1 MEGDADEEVRK
12 VNDLYR
18 HASWRVRLRRGGVS
32 GSGDVLGA
40 GVLLGADRVLT
51 CAHVIR
57 DPETGQRP
65 ECVQV
70 DFPLLQGLPR
80 TERRTATV
88 LDGHWVPP
96 FGKAQGDLALLVLD
110 EPAPVPSPV
119 TLHRTLD
126 YRGAPVLID
135 GFPEQRSGGQW
146 LTGACMGP
154 GGHGDER
161 VQINLADP
169 REPGRRL
176 AGGFSGAGVLEEG
189 TGRLLGIV
197 VQADERAGYGYMIP
211 TATIAKYFR
220 DVGEAYVT
228 GPPAIPAPHTVSPD
242 AARAARPHGLQ
253 RTVMRWLHEEPGCWD
268 IEVLFLGE
276 GDVRARDALHLV
288 LNMADR
294 EQSPQLSVAPEG
306 GEETRRLSGAD
317 AGAADRSSDGVPTDG
332 VPETP
337 VDPADGLAE
346 GAPHL
351 SQAGIEPRLGSISLV
366 LDVTGASL
374 ERAEPE
380 HPAIGEA
387 LLALRRQLAYSRQR
401 GARPAVAV
409 LGADLSATE
418 PVAAVRV
425 LGELVAAG
433 ARLLLVVRD
442 GSRDSHE
449 GDDGSRDSGGGSE
462 HGFAYEMA
470 HRLLP
475 DDRAERWLE
484 RIVDRVSQ
492 LAATEERSRDVY
504 RRVERR
510 VVDPPR
516 PTAYG
521 ARARLWTVQLASE
534 AGTGGRRPPGAPR
547 LPAPGRETQRAAF
560 LEKLSYAEQAVENCL
575 MRAERA
581 ERELRGVL
589 DAHLR
594 LRGLLAA
601 QQARLDGQCLAE
613 HPDAVGA
620 FGRAQ
625 ELLMSG
631 PCPLADAERAVEAFA
646 RVVRRLTRDGS
657 WEAGRR
663 EGGPGAAGPGEGE
676 RQEAGLPG
684 AGPRGAEHT
693 PGTPRPSDAAGTPGT
708 PQLPDAARAPETPRP
723 PDAPGTRETPRSR
736 DATGT
741 PETPRPPDATYTG
754 PPATGEA
761 GGP

>member
-12 VNDLYR
+12 VNNLYH

-65 ECVQV
+65 DCVQV

-161 VQINLADP
+161 VQIDLADP

-189 TGRLLGIV
+189 NGRLLGIV

-211 TATIAKYFR
+211 AATIAKYFR

-306 GEETRRLSGAD
+306 GGGTRRLSGAD
-317 AGAADRSSDGVPTDG
+317 AGAADRSPDGVPTDG
-332 VPETP
+332 VPETSI
-337 VDPADGLAE
+337 DPADGLAA

-418 PVAAVRV
+418 PVAAVQV
-425 LGELVAAG
+425 LRELAGAG

-442 GSRDSHE
+442 GGRDSHE
-449 GDDGSRDSGGGSE
+449 GDDGGRDSHDGDDGGRDSHDGADGGRGSGGRSE
-462 HGFAYEMA
+462 HGFAYEIA

-484 RIVDRVSQ
+484 RIVDRVSL

-547 LPAPGRETQRAAF
+547 LPAPGRERQRAAF

-601 QQARLDGQCLAE
+601 QQARLDGQGLAE

-663 EGGPGAAGPGEGE
+663 EGGPGAAGP
-676 RQEAGLPG
+676 EAARPEAARPEAARPEAARPEAARPEAARPEAARPEA
-684 AGPRGAEHT
+684 AGPGE
-693 PGTPRPSDAAGTPGT
+693 
-708 PQLPDAARAPETPRP
+708 
-723 PDAPGTRETPRSR
+723 SR
-736 DATGT
+736 LQ
-741 PETPRPPDATYTG
+741 
-754 PPATGEA
+754 A

>member
-1 MEGDADEEVRK
+1 M
-12 VNDLYR
+12 
-18 HASWRVRLRRGGVS
+18 S
-32 GSGDVLGA
+32 GSGNVLGA
-40 GVLLGADRVLT
+40 GVLLGSDRVLT

-65 ECVQV
+65 GRVQV

-161 VQINLADP
+161 VQIDVADP
-169 REPGRRL
+169 HEPGRRL
-176 AGGFSGAGVLEEG
+176 TGGFSGAGVLEEG
-189 TGRLLGIV
+189 TGRVLGIV
-197 VQADERAGYGYMIP
+197 VQADERAGYAYMIP
-211 TATIAKYFR
+211 AATVAKYFR
-220 DVGEAYVT
+220 DVGRAYVT
-228 GPPAIPAPHTVSPD
+228 GPPAVPARHTVSPD
-242 AARAARPHGLQ
+242 AARDARPHGLQ

-268 IEVLFLGE
+268 IEVLFLR
-276 GDVRARDALHLV
+276 DDDTRAREALHVV

-294 EQSPQLSVAPEG
+294 EQSPQLSIPPVPPG
-306 GEETRRLSGAD
+306 GPATG
-317 AGAADRSSDGVPTDG
+317 PTTG
-332 VPETP
+332 
-337 VDPADGLAE
+337 PAVGPAIDSAVGPGT

-351 SQAGIEPRLGSISLV
+351 SQAGIEPRAGSISLV

-374 ERAEPE
+374 VRAEPE
-380 HPAIGEA
+380 HPAVGEA
-387 LLALRRQLAYSRQR
+387 LAALRHELAHSRQR

-418 PVAAVRV
+418 PVAAVHALR
-425 LGELVAAG
+425 ELADRG

-442 GSRDSHE
+442 SGDGGGSSE
-449 GDDGSRDSGGGSE
+449 GDDGGGLRGR
-462 HGFAYEMA
+462 GFAYELA

-475 DDRAERWLE
+475 DDRAERWLA
-484 RIVDRVSQ
+484 RIVDRASL
-492 LAATEERSRDVY
+492 LAATEERSREVY

-534 AGTGGRRPPGAPR
+534 AGT
-547 LPAPGRETQRAAF
+547 EV
-560 LEKLSYAEQAVENCL
+560 LEKLSYAEQAVETYL
-575 MRAERA
+575 LRAERA

-601 QQARLDGQCLAE
+601 HQARLDGQGLAE
-613 HPDAVGA
+613 HPDAVRA

-625 ELLMSG
+625 QLLMGG
-631 PCPLADAERAVEAFA
+631 PCPLTDAESAVEAFT
-646 RVVRRLTRDGS
+646 RMVRGLTRD
-657 WEAGRR
+657 
-663 EGGPGAAGPGEGE
+663 AA
-676 RQEAGLPG
+676 
-684 AGPRGAEHT
+684 PR
-693 PGTPRPSDAAGTPGT
+693 DAAPREAA
-708 PQLPDAARAPETPRP
+708 PREADAADAADAGSSAP
-723 PDAPGTRETPRSR
+723 DKA
-736 DATGT
+736 
-741 PETPRPPDATYTG
+741 
-754 PPATGEA
+754 GE
-761 GGP
+761 P